1 MNVAEIYKTMN
12 YGPAPEATDKVEQWL
27 QDHQEHSQLLIG
39 GQWVAPLSGDYF
51 DSMNPAT
58 GKVLGRIAQAN
69 GADIDQAVRAAR
81 AAQPAWQALS
91 DHRRARYLYALARLM
106 QKHTRRL
113 AVLESLDNGKPIRE
127 SRDIDVPLAIRHF
140 YHHAGWAQL
149 MATELP
155 EQQAVGVVGQII
167 PWNFPLL
174 MAAWKVAPAL
184 AAGNCVVLKPAEF
197 TSLSALMFGELCQEA
212 GLPAGVVNIVTGDGE
227 TGAALVNHPDIDKVA
242 FTGSTEVGRLIKR
255 QTAGSGKKLTLELGG
270 KSPFIVFDDADL
282 DSAVEG
288 LVESIWFNQGQV
300 CCGCSRLL
308 VQEGIA
314 DNFIAKI
321 KARMET
327 LRLGDP
333 LDKGVD
339 IGAIIDPS
347 QRQRI
352 DALVKQ
358 GVAEG
363 ATLWQ
368 PQSVCPQIGCF
379 YPPTLLTEV
388 ESSNVVAREEIFGP
402 VLSVL
407 SFRSQQ
413 EAIDLAN
420 NSRYGLAS
428 SIWSENINRA
438 LDVAPQIKAGV
449 VWINSAN
456 QFDAACG
463 FGGYRESGMG
473 REGGLEGV
481 YEYLKPRDAEH
492 EAEYIE
498 QNIALPEPPPAKPG
512 DVVAIGIDRTAKMY
526 IGGQQARPDSGYS
539 RPVLAVDGKH
549 VGQVGEGNRKDIRN
563 GVEAAC
569 KAEGWSKTSAH
580 HRAQIL
586 FYIAENLSG
595 RAEEFARRISA
606 LTGAASAAAEAE
618 VDAAIERLFYYAAW
632 ADKYDGSVHQPPI
645 RGVALAM
652 HEAIGVMGI
661 ACPDDL
667 PLLAFIA
674 MLAPL
679 ISMGNRVVAVPSQ
692 RYPLLAT
699 DFYQVLETSDV
710 PAGVVNIV
718 TGERDLLSRVLA
730 EHNQVDGLWYHG
742 TAAGSKVVEQA
753 SVGNLKRTW
762 VNHGRARNWLSSDQ
776 GAGKQFLREACQ
788 VKNIWIPYGDA
799 I

>member
-1 MNVAEIYKTMN
+1 MNVAEIFKTMS
-12 YGPAPEATDKVEQWL
+12 YGPAPEATDKVDQWL
-27 QDHQEHSQLLIG
+27 QDHQEHSLLLID
-39 GQWVAPLSGDYF
+39 GQWVAPSSGDYF
-51 DSMNPAT
+51 DSINPAT
-58 GKVLGRIAQAN
+58 GVVLGKVAQAN
-69 GADIDQAVRAAR
+69 AADIDKAVKAAR
-81 AAQPAWQALS
+81 AAQPAWQELS
-91 DHRRARYLYALARLM
+91 GHQRARYLYALARLM
-106 QKHTRRL
+106 QKHSRRL
-113 AVLESLDNGKPIRE
+113 AVLETLDNGKPIRE
-127 SRDIDVPLAIRHF
+127 SRDVDVPLAVRHF

-149 MATELP
+149 MRTELP
-155 EQQAVGVVGQII
+155 GQQAVGVVGQII

-212 GLPAGVVNIVTGDGE
+212 GIPAGVVNIVTGDGE
-227 TGAALVNHPDIDKVA
+227 TGAELVKHPDINKVA
-242 FTGSTEVGRLIKR
+242 FTGSTDVGRLIKQ

-314 DNFIAKI
+314 DTLIERI
-321 KARMET
+321 KTRMAT
-327 LRLGDP
+327 LRVGDP

-339 IGAIIDPS
+339 MGAIIDPS
-347 QRQRI
+347 QRERI

-358 GVAEG
+358 GVVEG

-368 PQSVCPQIGCF
+368 PEGACPESGCF
-379 YPPTLLTEV
+379 YPPTLLTDV

-428 SIWSENINRA
+428 SVWSENINRA
-438 LDVAPQIKAGV
+438 LDVAPQLKAGV

-456 QFDAACG
+456 QFDASCG
-463 FGGYRESGMG
+463 FGGYRESGIG
-473 REGGLEGV
+473 REGGMEGM
-481 YEYLKPRDAEH
+481 YEYLKPRDNKPM
-492 EAEYIE
+492 E
-498 QNIALPEPPPAKPG
+498 QGIPMPQPQASPQGAA
-512 DVVAIGIDRTAKMY
+512 DAGIDHTAKMY
-526 IGGQQARPDSGYS
+526 IGGKQARPDSGNS
-539 RPVLAVDGKH
+539 TQVLAVDGRV
-549 VGQVGEGNRKDIRN
+549 VGLVGEGNRKDIRN
-563 GVEAAC
+563 AVEAAY
-569 KAEGWSKTSAH
+569 KAEGWSKTSVH
-580 HRAQIL
+580 NRAQIL
-586 FYIAENLSG
+586 FYIAENLSY
-595 RAEEFARRISA
+595 RDEEFARRLIA
-606 LTGAASAAAEAE
+606 LTGASSEEAKAE
-618 VDAAIERLFYYAAW
+618 VEAAIERLFYYAAW

-645 RGVALAM
+645 RGVVLAM
-652 HEAIGVMGI
+652 NEAIGVMGI
-661 ACPDDL
+661 ACPDGS
-667 PLLAFIA
+667 PLLAFIS
-674 MLAPL
+674 MLAPV
-679 ISMGNRVVAVPSQ
+679 IAMGNRAVVIPSQ
-692 RYPLLAT
+692 RYPLIAT
-699 DFYQVLETSDV
+699 DFYQVLETSDL

-718 TGERDLLSRVLA
+718 TGERELLSKVLA

-742 TAAGSKVVEQA
+742 TAQGSMVVEQV

-762 VNHGRARNWLSSDQ
+762 VNHGRARDWMSSEQ
-776 GAGKQFLREACQ
+776 GEGKQFLREACQ
-788 VKNIWIPYGDA
+788 VKNIWIPYGDS